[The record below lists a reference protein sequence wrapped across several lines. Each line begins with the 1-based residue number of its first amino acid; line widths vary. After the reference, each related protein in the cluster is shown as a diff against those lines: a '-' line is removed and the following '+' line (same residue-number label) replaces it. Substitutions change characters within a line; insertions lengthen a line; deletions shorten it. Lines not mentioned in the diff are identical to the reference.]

1 MNSENQNKVGAG
13 RSSRFEKIERIPPLK
28 MLLYMSMAGM
38 GILFLVVIMLF
49 LHRVMTLPFSYVF
62 KVPKLFSLSTV
73 ILLVSGFF
81 IHYVPMFYR
90 QDNLLQLKRNM
101 RWTLV
106 LGIVFT
112 LSQVVAWYEMT
123 QSGVYF
129 SGQAV
134 GTYLYLLSAM
144 HLLHLAGGLAF
155 LSVLFL
161 KVNRAA
167 SDPIRHLVYI
177 RDPFRRMQLEMLRT
191 YWHFMDGLWLAL
203 YFVFVFAL

>member
-1 MNSENQNKVGAG
+1 MRSENQNKIGAG

-38 GILFLVVIMLF
+38 GILFMVVIFLF
-49 LHRVMTLPFSYVF
+49 LHRVWSLPFTYAY
-62 KVPKLFSLSTV
+62 KLPKLFSLSTV
-73 ILLVSGFF
+73 LILFSGFF

-90 QDNLLQLKRNM
+90 QDNLHQLKRNM
-101 RWTLV
+101 RWGLV
-106 LGIVFT
+106 LGLLFT

-123 QSGVYF
+123 KSGIYF
-129 SGQAV
+129 SGQAL

-144 HLLHLAGGLAF
+144 HLLHLGGGLAF
-155 LSVLFL
+155 LTILYM

-177 RDPFRRMQLEMLRT
+177 RDPFRRMQLEMLRS
-191 YWHFMDGLWLAL
+191 YWHFMGVLWLAL